1 MTSFKEKRHHA
12 ILELLYN
19 RKHKRGHSTVENN
32 GILKKT
38 FKVLIQKPN
47 LHVKFL
53 INVFMCCY

>member
-1 MTSFKEKRHHA
+1 MTSFKEERQHA

-19 RKHKRGHSTVENN
+19 RIHKRGHSIVENN

-38 FKVLIQKPN
+38 FRVLMQKSN

-53 INVFMCCY
+53 PNVFMCCY